1 MSKGA
6 KKGENRFKASQEASI
21 SYRIER
27 IKTHVIPKIKS
38 LSLHMKVNSSTAYC
52 KLCAKLFNDGLSLN
66 DKPIAYRVIKQNRD
80 YWELLGPVYY
90 QLFEINEDL
99 DDFKKESIL
108 RIEIKELQEKL
119 DNKEQ
124 EVNALSAMLKKVG
137 NLHQNKPIQKEGEIT
152 DYTQNSDK
160 LCRIILAIIEST
172 DGVILIDRENSA
184 IRNLADDFEGEE
196 GLLPKEVTRPFID
209 WINNRDEKFSSN
221 Q

>member
-6 KKGENRFKASQEASI
+6 KKGENRFKASQKASI
-21 SYRIER
+21 SYRVER

-66 DKPIAYRVIKQNRD
+66 DKPIGYRVIKQNWD

-90 QLFEINEDL
+90 QLFEKNEDL

-108 RIEIKELQEKL
+108 RLEIKELQEKL
-119 DNKEQ
+119 ENKEQ
-124 EVNALSAMLKKVG
+124 EVNALSAMLRKVSSAHPKKPVQMESETSVYIQ
-137 NLHQNKPIQKEGEIT
+137 NL
-152 DYTQNSDK
+152 DK

-172 DGVILIDRENSA
+172 DGVIFIDRENSS

-209 WINNRDEKFSSN
+209 WLNNRDEKFSSK